1 MTQDARMD
9 EVPCRKRLPSQTPT
23 DAIFETLLNQKR
35 NIVLIGMPS
44 SGKTTLARALAKK
57 TGRPWID
64 TDARIVEKAGQPIPR
79 IFVEQG
85 EPAFR
90 ALEAEVIQELSART
104 GLILAT
110 GGGAILDPKNVRR
123 LRRNGLLCCIRR
135 DPSLLRATPDR
146 PLSRSSEALRALYE
160 QRKEAYAAA
169 TDVAIDNDG
178 PLETTLKAFDELL

>member
-1 MTQDARMD
+1 
-9 EVPCRKRLPSQTPT
+9 
-23 DAIFETLLNQKR
+23 
-35 NIVLIGMPS
+35 MPS

>member
-9 EVPCRKRLPSQTPT
+9 EAPCRKRLPSQTPT

-90 ALEAEVIQELSART
+90 ALEAEVIQELS
-104 GLILAT
+104 
-110 GGGAILDPKNVRR
+110 GGAILDPKNVRR

-178 PLETTLKAFDELL
+178 PLETTLQAFDELL